1 MPGTNIMEAVQ
12 SELEDVKAT
21 IGETVRSLAR
31 VEGEIAEAMRAQ
43 VEAKQ
48 GNDIEELRAMR
59 EKENKLREK
68 ENKLREKENK
78 LRDKELYL
86 MQRRD
91 SEATTK
97 PSSACSTGPRCLRS
111 WMRAVECPMLIR

>member
-68 ENKLREKENK
+68 ENKLR
-78 LRDKELYL
+78 DKELYL

-111 WMRAVECPMLIR
+111 LIRAVECPMLIR